1 MRTIAV
7 VNQKGGTGKTTT
19 AVTLAHHFAL
29 QENRVL
35 LIDTDP
41 QGHVAVALGMKKGPG
56 IRNLIERAAS
66 NGTERLPIVIAK
78 ARPNLDVILS
88 NSATR
93 HAKRTLASMDFRE
106 TVLKKALTGIA
117 HLYDIAVIDCAP
129 SADVLHISALVAATD
144 IIIPTRLD
152 HLAVDG
158 VNEVLKTIVQTRESV
173 GGSGLNVR
181 GIVPTFYERR
191 TNETP
196 LQLAAL
202 VEAFDRLVMPPIPTD
217 VKLRE
222 CPAYGKSIWEYA
234 PSTNAIVGV
243 PVNSQKPKGQR
254 FGGYTALAQLV
265 EDWLR

>member
-19 AVTLAHHFAL
+19 AVTLAHYFA
-29 QENRVL
+29 QAGNKVL

-41 QGHVAVALGMKKGPG
+41 QGHVAVALGMDKAPG
-56 IRNLIERAAS
+56 IRQLIERAATDE
-66 NGTERLPIVIAK
+66 TEGLPIVIAV
-78 ARPNLDVILS
+78 ARQNLHVILS
-88 NSATR
+88 DSTTR

-106 TVLKKALTGIA
+106 TILRKTLGEVA
-117 HLYDIAVIDCAP
+117 HLYDITVIDCAP

-158 VNEVLKTIVQTRESV
+158 VNEVLRTIVQTRDSM
-173 GGSGLNVR
+173 GGTGLNVR

-191 TNETP
+191 TKETP
-196 LQLAAL
+196 LQLNAL
-202 VEAFDRLVMPPIPTD
+202 VEAFGRLVMPPIPTD

-222 CPAYGKSIWEYA
+222 CPAFGKTVWEYA
-234 PSTNAIVGV
+234 PTTNAVVGV
-243 PVNSQKPKGQR
+243 PVDSSKPKGKR
-254 FGGYTALAQLV
+254 FGGYTSLAQLV